1 MGRLWG
7 RDIVQEGVTSII
19 LTWRDGGPAL
29 RVSPMETV
37 LHPRYISWRGSR
49 AVLKP

>member
-1 MGRLWG
+1 MGRPWG
-7 RDIVQEGVTSII
+7 RDIFQEGVTSII

-29 RVSPMETV
+29 RVSTETV

>member
-1 MGRLWG
+1 MGRPC
-7 RDIVQEGVTSII
+7 RDIFQEGVTSII

-29 RVSPMETV
+29 RVSTETV